1 MSDDIT
7 PKIGDNSPPDVP
19 VLPGDILKSQFLD
32 RYGLTPHG
40 LDSRLDLPEG
50 TIQAIVE
57 GRRRITG
64 WMSQLLGRA
73 FGVSGSQFLQFQT
86 EYDDDMAV
94 MDEEEEHESGH
105 RMELAEKLAG
115 ELDIPRN
122 PIGEIS
128 RNGLSASFAPTPAKP
143 ETDDGTS

>member
-1 MSDDIT
+1 MSDDMT

-19 VLPGDILKSQFLD
+19 VLPGDILKSDFLD
-32 RYGLTPHG
+32 RYALTPHG

-64 WMSQLLGRA
+64 WMSQLLGRV

-94 MDEEEEHESGH
+94 VDEDEEHESGH

-115 ELDIPRN
+115 ELDLPAKQS
-122 PIGEIS
+122 GDTS
-128 RNGLSASFAPTPAKP
+128 RNGLSASFMPTPAKP
-143 ETDDGTS
+143 TEDDGTS